1 MVKKNYRDMNQE
13 ELEEWR
19 REKLGAT
26 TGINPGEAH
35 RRALRAMQNPT
46 RREILTLLKD
56 TAQPT
61 EKLSQALQLDEQTLQ
76 YHLQFLK
83 DIFFIT
89 VEKGL
94 ADVTPLGIAY
104 LRNALG

>member
-1 MVKKNYRDMNQE
+1 MGKKNYREMSPE

-19 REKLGAT
+19 REKLEAT
-26 TGINPGEAH
+26 TGINSGEAH
-35 RRALRAMQNPT
+35 RRALRTMQNPT

-56 TAQPT
+56 TAQPLD
-61 EKLSQALQLDEQTLQ
+61 KLSQALQLDEQTLQ

-89 VEKGL
+89 IEKGVVDL
-94 ADVTPLGIAY
+94 TPPGIAY